1 MPEFL
6 KLKSVNEARAVFY
19 QALGEVH
26 PGAEWIPSLSALG
39 RVTAESVV
47 AQEYLPAFSRSAMD
61 GYAVQAADT
70 FGASESLPLRLKIV
84 GELPMG
90 AEPALVL
97 HPGEAAL
104 IHTGGMLAQGVD
116 AVVALE
122 NCRALSSLVLE
133 VFTPV
138 TSGENVIFKGEDVKP
153 GKVVIPAGKRIRS
166 AEVGGLFSLGVTQVS
181 VVQKPLF
188 GILSSGDEVVPPT
201 AIPSI
206 GQVRDINSESLAA
219 VVEAA
224 GGRYQFYP
232 IVPDDREQLRQSIR
246 LAYQQSDAVLIT
258 AGSSVS
264 SRDITAELIHELGQ
278 PGVLVHGIN
287 IRPGKPTILAVC
299 NGKPVIGMPGN
310 PMSAL
315 VIAELFLKPLVAW
328 MLGEI
333 NPAPRPMLQAR
344 LTVNLS
350 SQVGKEEWL
359 PVRLV
364 PQGAEWLAEPIFF
377 KSNLIFQLADAAGLL
392 HIEPDAAGKMAG
404 EMVDVLIF

>member
-1 MPEFL
+1 
-6 KLKSVNEARAVFY
+6 
-19 QALGEVH
+19 
-26 PGAEWIPSLSALG
+26 
-39 RVTAESVV
+39 
-47 AQEYLPAFSRSAMD
+47 
-61 GYAVQAADT
+61 
-70 FGASESLPLRLKIV
+70 
-84 GELPMG
+84 
-90 AEPALVL
+90 
-97 HPGEAAL
+97 
-104 IHTGGMLAQGVD
+104 
-116 AVVALE
+116 
-122 NCRALSSLVLE
+122 
-133 VFTPV
+133 
-138 TSGENVIFKGEDVKP
+138 VIFKGEDVKP
-153 GKVVIPAGKRIRS
+153 GKVVIPVGKRIRP

-181 VVQKPLF
+181 VAQKPLF

-201 AIPSI
+201 AIPSV

-232 IVPDDREQLRQSIR
+232 IVPDNREQLRQSIR

-328 MLGEI
+328 MLGEF
-333 NPAPRPMLQAR
+333 NPAPRPMLKAR
-344 LTVNLS
+344 LTHNLP
-350 SQVGKEEWL
+350 SQTGKEEWL

-364 PQGAEWLAEPIFF
+364 PQAAEWLAEPIFF

-392 HIEPDAAGKMAG
+392 HIEPDSAGKMAG